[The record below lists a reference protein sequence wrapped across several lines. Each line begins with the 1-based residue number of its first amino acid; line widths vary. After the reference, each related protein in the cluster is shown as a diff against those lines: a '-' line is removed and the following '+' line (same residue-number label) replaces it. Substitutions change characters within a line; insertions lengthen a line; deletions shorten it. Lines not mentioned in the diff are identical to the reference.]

1 MGQKHLEAFIKA
13 HLSVCLSLLPSQDA
27 TAILESLKVERQPSQ
42 GSDRVES
49 DEELRESLK
58 SMKKLC
64 EDIEGKL
71 KKRKYVQTSLAFA
84 PNTERLIADSQPV
97 LSAEKWINQELARI

>member
-13 HLSVCLSLLPSQDA
+13 HISVCLNLLLPQEA
-27 TAILESLKVERQPSQ
+27 TAILESLIAENQSSK
-42 GSDRVES
+42 GSDRNKP
-49 DEELRESLK
+49 DEELRETLK
-58 SMKKLC
+58 ALKKLC

-84 PNTERLIADSQPV
+84 SVTERQKAVS
-97 LSAEKWINQELARI
+97 